1 MLVKGKSPKTPK
13 YLFYERL
20 ILRKAYLM
28 KDRNIKDNGKNKNI
42 IIKFRVSPQEFEII
56 ENRMSLTREISISS
70 YTRKMAMNGL
80 IINLD
85 LKEIAQLNKSLI
97 NIGANINQIAK
108 RVNAT
113 NRYYDDDIKYIKEVS
128 ENIWQSLKSVQ
139 SKLLSL

>member
-1 MLVKGKSPKTPK
+1 
-13 YLFYERL
+13 
-20 ILRKAYLM
+20 M

-70 YTRKMAMNGL
+70 YSRKMAMNGL

-139 SKLLSL
+139 SKDYILNPEKTDNGRLVHTFGCTADGKTAER

>member
-1 MLVKGKSPKTPK
+1 
-13 YLFYERL
+13 
-20 ILRKAYLM
+20 M

-85 LKEIAQLNKSLI
+85 LKEIAQI

>member
-1 MLVKGKSPKTPK
+1 
-13 YLFYERL
+13 
-20 ILRKAYLM
+20 M

-42 IIKFRVSPQEFEII
+42 IIKFRVSPQEFKII